1 MPTSPASALGLLPS
15 SCPILRAGRS
25 TLPKYKER
33 TSLFFTLFSIR
44 ILILMGSGAGYH
56 EHFGGL
62 NFMEFGLDM
71 GCALIP
77 TFPPCLDGPAG
88 GRLWI
93 TAAHTP
99 QTRVQKNPKNAPEC
113 NLIFQKNCLDNWVH
127 LRMHCGKKCTR
138 PKKW

>member
-1 MPTSPASALGLLPS
+1 
-15 SCPILRAGRS
+15 
-25 TLPKYKER
+25 
-33 TSLFFTLFSIR
+33 
-44 ILILMGSGAGYH
+44 
-56 EHFGGL
+56 
-62 NFMEFGLDM
+62 MEFGLDM

-127 LRMHCGKKCTR
+127 LKHVSGCAKMYAKRRFESACSEKGVLSVAGTR
-138 PKKW
+138 SVSRQHSK

>member
-1 MPTSPASALGLLPS
+1 
-15 SCPILRAGRS
+15 
-25 TLPKYKER
+25 
-33 TSLFFTLFSIR
+33 
-44 ILILMGSGAGYH
+44 
-56 EHFGGL
+56 
-62 NFMEFGLDM
+62 MEFGLDM

-127 LRMHCGKKCTR
+127 LKNKLCKFPVTDVKEALKQMVK
-138 PKKW
+138 